1 MLLIENKSEEVSCKC
16 EGMFTVGLPPVY
28 DKAVP
33 KTASLDNTLLTP
45 SLSAQRKASSM
56 FYSFL
61 FGKPCPRQCI
71 HKLGSAIEKPHLWAL
86 AVGAAHHLGK
96 YHPWLKNVFKE
107 FTSCDSNISSFSAT
121 IPPLMFWPNRNNISK
136 LQFLRI
142 WSSVKHPSSDFY
154 QQFEIPVHDHL
165 RQR

>member
-1 MLLIENKSEEVSCKC
+1 MKVCLQLGYPQC
-16 EGMFTVGLPPVY
+16 MTRLFPRPP
-28 DKAVP
+28 P
-33 KTASLDNTLLTP
+33 WMDNTLLTP

-86 AVGAAHHLGK
+86 AVGDGHHLGK

-121 IPPLMFWPNRNNISK
+121 IPLMFWANRNNISK